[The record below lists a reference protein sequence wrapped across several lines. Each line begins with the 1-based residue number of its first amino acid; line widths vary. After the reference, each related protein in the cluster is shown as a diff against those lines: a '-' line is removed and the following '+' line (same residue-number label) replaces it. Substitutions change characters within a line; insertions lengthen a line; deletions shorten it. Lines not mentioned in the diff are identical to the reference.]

1 MSTIHIS
8 YPMPCSI
15 EQSQEVIDDLLND
28 LAEKYHIHHQA
39 IGDNQYKL
47 TGSGIKGEVKLDH
60 EELLITAQ
68 LNFMMMAFKPIIEKE
83 IHRQLDKSF
92 HHLS

>member
-1 MSTIHIS
+1 MSTINIK
-8 YPMPCSI
+8 YPMPCSLD
-15 EQSQEVIDDLLND
+15 QSQEVISELLQD
-28 LAEKYHIHHQA
+28 LAEKYHIHHEA
-39 IGDNQYKL
+39 IGDNRYKL

-83 IHRQLDKSF
+83 IHSQLDKSF
-92 HHLS
+92 AHLS